1 VSFLILLPCC
11 TCLLINHK
19 YKKIVLAVFQIKRK
33 MQHTWFSACVRFFCV
48 ILLSMPANV
57 QFLWQQYDF
66 FTFIWKTTKLSCYR
80 SSKENPT
87 EGSVQGLGECR
98 LVAFLENFELW
109 FSVRIYVV
117 CCSYGSCSLNLK
129 MLFLWQLFSKSE
141 DGCTFKYISFF

>member
-1 VSFLILLPCC
+1 
-11 TCLLINHK
+11 
-19 YKKIVLAVFQIKRK
+19 
-33 MQHTWFSACVRFFCV
+33 M

-98 LVAFLENFELW
+98 LVAFLENFEL
-109 FSVRIYVV
+109 
-117 CCSYGSCSLNLK
+117 
-129 MLFLWQLFSKSE
+129 
-141 DGCTFKYISFF
+141 